1 MLEGGNARRELEAEQ
16 GTKRKDV
23 VGIAAAIGVVAAEWH
38 FALVI
43 EQRVQHMQR
52 LAVGRRDQLGEERRV
67 TVRQVGV
74 DLEPGLVAVMTVKAA
89 GVPAEAGR
97 LEELPVG

>member
-1 MLEGGNARRELEAEQ
+1 
-16 GTKRKDV
+16 
-23 VGIAAAIGVVAAEWH
+23 
-38 FALVI
+38 
-43 EQRVQHMQR
+43 MQR
-52 LAVGRRDQLGEERRV
+52 LAGGRRDQLGEERRV